1 MKAKKGA
8 FANSATGYGKRYNS
22 SAPKTANKPIK
33 SSEEKNTKKSK
44 AKESKEKDKTKL
56 EDQDTELNSGF
67 GNYLRS
73 DEGKSIFFWFW
84 FFITHFNSFLSV
96 LGVEMMKMFV
106 FANTVMLIITMA
118 WPHFKEQYHWLLE
131 WWHTTFQ
138 QEA

>member
-22 SAPKTANKPIK
+22 SAPKTANRSTK
-33 SSEEKNTKKSK
+33 SGEENSTKKSK
-44 AKESKEKDKTKL
+44 GKENINKSKEKDKTKV

-73 DEGKSIFFWFW
+73 DE
-84 FFITHFNSFLSV
+84 
-96 LGVEMMKMFV
+96 GVEMMKMFV